1 MVYNITSIQNMENY
15 CFIDESI
22 WKAVRRNAETFSD
35 EDAGTFEDGI
45 ILVVGYGTPAKEL
58 KQKFDYKRHIPEYVV
73 ENENHIISACYLANN
88 EFCTVLVVHRDDA
101 PQEIL
106 KALKEGC

>member
-1 MVYNITSIQNMENY
+1 MVYNVTSIQNMENY
-15 CFIDESI
+15 RFIDESI

-35 EDAGTFEDGI
+35 EDVGVFEDGI
-45 ILVVGYGTPAKEL
+45 ILAVGYGTPAKEL

-73 ENENHIISACYLANN
+73 ENESHIISALFLANN
-88 EFCTVLVVHRDDA
+88 EFCTVLVLHRDDA
-101 PQEIL
+101 PPEIL